1 MKTEVTEVSETRKHV
16 TFEVPPD
23 VVDAE
28 ISRVAQGY
36 RQAARV
42 PGFRQ
47 GKVPV
52 TVVRQRYKDQILH
65 DVAHDLI
72 PRLVGAALRERNL
85 EPVATPDIKDVVLEE
100 GQPLTF
106 LADFETMPPI
116 EPGEYTGLT
125 VRKPPAVL
133 DVGAVDQALDHL
145 QQRHA
150 RWHPVEDRP
159 AENGDTLL
167 LDLVRTRRTSV
178 IEVPGEG
185 RPAPGGADDAPETLQ
200 NVSIE
205 LGATANPPG
214 FDEQLLGAVAG
225 DRREFTVT
233 YPDDYE
239 VEELRG
245 ATVDY
250 QVTTKGLRRRELLPL
265 DDDFAKEV
273 SDVDTLEALRARV
286 REDLQRGAEEES
298 GHRVRHDL
306 LRELS
311 QRVKSVPDVLVD
323 QEIDRRLEEFVRR
336 LMDQGVDPMQSGV
349 DWKEFRERQRPA
361 AIDTVKSTIIVD
373 EIARREKIEATDEDV
388 EAEIGR
394 FAERAGRTPAAV
406 RARLEQDHALDRIRA
421 GVRREK
427 AMSWLVEHANVIA

>member
-1 MKTEVTEVSETRKHV
+1 M
-16 TFEVPPD
+16 
-23 VVDAE
+23 
-28 ISRVAQGY
+28 
-36 RQAARV
+36 
-42 PGFRQ
+42 
-47 GKVPV
+47 
-52 TVVRQRYKDQILH
+52 
-65 DVAHDLI
+65 
-72 PRLVGAALRERNL
+72 
-85 EPVATPDIKDVVLEE
+85 
-100 GQPLTF
+100 
-106 LADFETMPPI
+106 
-116 EPGEYTGLT
+116 
-125 VRKPPAVL
+125 
-133 DVGAVDQALDHL
+133 
-145 QQRHA
+145 
-150 RWHPVEDRP
+150 
-159 AENGDTLL
+159 
-167 LDLVRTRRTSV
+167 
-178 IEVPGEG
+178 
-185 RPAPGGADDAPETLQ
+185 
-200 NVSIE
+200 
-205 LGATANPPG
+205 
-214 FDEQLLGAVAG
+214 
-225 DRREFTVT
+225 T
-233 YPDDYE
+233 YPTDYE

-298 GHRVRHDL
+298 GHKVRHDL
-306 LRELS
+306 LKELS
-311 QRVKSVPDVLVD
+311 QRVKSVPEVLVD

-336 LMDQGVDPMQSGV
+336 LMDQNVDPMQSGV

-406 RARLEQDHALDRIRA
+406 RARLEQDHALDRIRS